1 MHHPPPAVRID
12 HLARTGGFTVVELI
26 ITLVV
31 LGVLVALGV
40 PAYTEFARNNRRAAV
55 LNEFNASLNL
65 ARSEAIKRGLQVA
78 MCKTADGTTCG
89 GNGVR
94 WEQGWLVF
102 VNRDGDAPAVVD
114 VGETVLRVHRE
125 ANPAFRLTSNLT
137 SNDDVG
143 AQTNFVSYT
152 PDGSSSAVGRLTYCD
167 ARGLRSARAVII
179 NSTGRPRLSQDID
192 SDGIDEDE
200 SGNDLTC
207 N

>member
-1 MHHPPPAVRID
+1 MPTRK
-12 HLARTGGFTVVELI
+12 LARTGGFTLVELI

-55 LNEFNASLNL
+55 LNEFVTSLSL
-65 ARSEAIKRGLQVA
+65 ARSEAISRGLPVA
-78 MCKTADGTTCG
+78 VCKTADGATCG

-102 VNRDGDAPAVVD
+102 VNRDGDSPAVVD

-125 ANPAFRLTSNLT
+125 ANPAFTLTPKN
-137 SNDDVG
+137 NF
-143 AQTNFVSYT
+143 TNFVAYR
-152 PDGSSSAVGRLTYCD
+152 PDGSSNNFGRFTYCD

-179 NSTGRPRLSQDID
+179 NSTGRPRLSQDTD
-192 SDGIDEDE
+192 GDGIDEDE
-200 SGNDLTC
+200 SGDDLSC
-207 N
+207 D